1 VCGPRRSA
9 QKKRLAFSKK
19 GKSKS
24 FGTSILAPKHSC
36 IQYEPNRPA
45 SRREYGGCA
54 ERGDESEICDC
65 ERKRQSETGDG
76 YRSAT
81 GGRDWAVQRHAISR
95 YGSNVQL
102 NDPVRERRVFIVQS
116 SCPPVDQHVMEALA
130 IADACR
136 RAAASSVTWIAPYFG
151 YARSDKRRG
160 GANSSNGPVL
170 RLRFASAKLRSG

>member
-1 VCGPRRSA
+1 MRAKFVIVSGSA
-9 QKKRLAFSKK
+9 SPKLAMATAQRL
-19 GKSKS
+19 G
-24 FGTSILAPKHSC
+24 
-36 IQYEPNRPA
+36 
-45 SRREYGGCA
+45 A
-54 ERGDESEICDC
+54 EIGQCSVTRFPDTE
-65 ERKRQSETGDG
+65 
-76 YRSAT
+76 
-81 GGRDWAVQRHAISR
+81 V
-95 YGSNVQL
+95 NVQL